1 MPAKLL
7 VIGAIILSA
16 LAFSGCETAN
26 RDESNIPWNRP
37 ASWEGGPAGYGDQL
51 PGRERY

>member
-1 MPAKLL
+1 MKRILCCVLPL
-7 VIGAIILSA
+7 IGLFW
-16 LAFSGCETAN
+16 LTGCESAN

-37 ASWEGGPAGYGDQL
+37 ASWEGGPAGYGEGL

>member
-1 MPAKLL
+1 MKRFLCCTLPLMGL
-7 VIGAIILSA
+7 
-16 LAFSGCETAN
+16 FFFTGCESTS

-37 ASWEGGPAGYGDQL
+37 ASWEGGPAGYGESL